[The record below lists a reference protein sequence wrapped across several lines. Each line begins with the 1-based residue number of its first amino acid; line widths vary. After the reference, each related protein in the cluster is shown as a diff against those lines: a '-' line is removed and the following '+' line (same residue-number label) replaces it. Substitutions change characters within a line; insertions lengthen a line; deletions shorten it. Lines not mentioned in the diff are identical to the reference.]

1 MFTTYALIN
10 AADTSAAWGFLL
22 VPCPRI
28 RRSALACQDAPA
40 AG

>member
-10 AADTSAAWGFLL
+10 AAGTSAAWGLL
-22 VPCPRI
+22 LAPRPRT

-40 AG
+40 VG